1 MAPQNAKSRT
11 NLHFRPRA
19 ALTLQYFIHNFT
31 VSNFQNHT
39 KIDVGRCVVASRIE
53 RTQNAGFYDFLKAS
67 RPRFGANLR
76 PRPIWTPKS
85 PHARHTAP
93 LGPGVVTFK
102 FFTRRSQD
110 RAIFWKIRANHIEID
125 PKSIYV
131 HIF

>member
-1 MAPQNAKSRT
+1 MAPRNAKSRT

-19 ALTLQYFIHNFT
+19 ALTLQYFIRNFT

-85 PHARHTAP
+85 AHAMHTP
-93 LGPGVVTFK
+93 VGPGVVTVNFWP
-102 FFTRRSQD
+102 RRSRD
-110 RAIFWKIRANHIEID
+110 PPIFWKIRANHIEID